1 MLQAMIVCLNNR
13 SKEQDIHDKTEINKS
28 KTKGDKPVENT
39 PPPVLDEKQ
48 RAKLKPKLEEFGKWM
63 DDNNLINQI
72 KHINY
77 NIEAD
82 EKGWDEI

>member
-13 SKEQDIHDKTEINKS
+13 SKEQDIHDKKDLEKGS
-28 KTKGDKPVENT
+28 KGESRVKETA
-39 PPPVLDEKQ
+39 PPVLDEKQ

-63 DDNNLINQI
+63 EENNFANQI
-72 KHINY
+72 KQINY

-82 EKGWDEI
+82 EKGWD